1 MGEVLSV
8 FTGNGSAFQNADNP
22 IPIVK
27 VGNPGEKGV
36 AQISDILVEVSD
48 VLEGAILMQVNMA
61 GSNPGDVALW
71 NTVLRVGGSRE
82 TLVNTQCTSTDT
94 STCKAAFALLH
105 VTNTASLYAENV
117 WGWVADHSLEDG
129 ETQNIAVG
137 RGALIEST
145 QPTWF
150 VGTSF
155 EHCTLYQYSLNKASN
170 VYIGMQQT
178 ETPYWQ
184 GNDQPDYAPAPW
196 TYVIVFSNE
205 SVYSYVWKR

>member
-1 MGEVLSV
+1 
-8 FTGNGSAFQNADNP
+8 
-22 IPIVK
+22 
-27 VGNPGEKGV
+27 V

-48 VLEGAILMQVNMA
+48 VLEGAILAQVNMA
-61 GSNPGDVALW
+61 STNPGDVAIW
-71 NTVLRVGGSRE
+71 NSVLRVGGSAHSQ
-82 TLVNTQCTSTDT
+82 VNYDCTSNDT

-105 VTNTASLYAENV
+105 VSPTASLYAENL

-129 ETQNIAVG
+129 EAQNIAVG

-145 QPTWF
+145 QPTWL

-155 EHCTLYQYSLNKASN
+155 EHCTLYQYSLHDASN

-184 GNDQPDYAPAPW
+184 GNDEVQRAPAPW
-196 TYVIVFSNE
+196 TYVPPATIKTWPFSLPNGRR
-205 SVYSYVWKR
+205 VIQHHIC